1 MEKTKKKSRWKRLS
15 TWKKVLIILISL
27 LLVLLVGGYTYV
39 YTTLNKVN
47 NVELDTTDLDIH
59 SNTDIDTTDI
69 KNIAIFGIDSSDG
82 QIGRSDSIMILT
94 IDEQHNKLKV
104 SSIIRDSYVEI
115 PGRSG
120 KDKINHAYAFGSA
133 SGDANGGPTLA
144 IKTLNKN
151 FNLNIQD
158 FVSVNFSSLPKL
170 IDSVGGVQVNITREE
185 LKYIN
190 SYIAEINTEN
200 KTNSPSISSTGT
212 QQIDGTQALAY
223 SRIRYTSGG
232 DFERS
237 QRQRTVLTALFN
249 KFKGT
254 SATSYPSLLSSLLP
268 LVDTNLGPTDMLSLA
283 MKVSSLPVSELTQ
296 DRFPRDGYGEGQM
309 INGIYYYVFNTE
321 ETAKQITDF
330 IFLDK

>member
-1 MEKTKKKSRWKRLS
+1 MKKTKKMSMG
-15 TWKKVLIILISL
+15 KKILIGIISLVLILC
-27 LLVLLVGGYTYV
+27 VGGYVYV

-47 NVELDTTDLDIH
+47 NVELDNTDLEITV
-59 SNTDIDTTDI
+59 NPEIDTTNI

-82 QIGRSDSIMILT
+82 DIGRSDSIMILT
-94 IDEQHNKLKV
+94 IDEKHNKLKV
-104 SSIIRDSYVEI
+104 SSVIRDSYVEI
-115 PGRSG
+115 PGRTG

-170 IDSVGGVQVNITREE
+170 IDSVGGIQVNITNEE

-190 SYIAEINTEN
+190 TYVVGINTEN
-200 KTNSPSISSTGT
+200 KTSSSNIYSAGN
-212 QQIDGTQALAY
+212 QQLDGTQALAY

-237 QRQRTVLTALFN
+237 QRQRTVLTALFS
-249 KFKGT
+249 KFKAT
-254 SATSYPSLLSSLLP
+254 SATSYPSLLNTLLP
-268 LVDTNLGPTDMLSLA
+268 LVDTNLGPTDFLSLA
-283 MKVSSLPVSELTQ
+283 KSVNSLSSSELGQ
-296 DRFPRDGYGEGQM
+296 DRFPRDNYGEGKL
-309 INGIYYYVFNTE
+309 INGVYYYVFDIE
-321 ETAKQITDF
+321 ETAKQMTDY

>member
-1 MEKTKKKSRWKRLS
+1 MSSGRK
-15 TWKKVLIILISL
+15 ILIGIISL
-27 LLVLLVGGYTYV
+27 ILILSAGGYAYV

-47 NVELDTTDLDIH
+47 NIALDTNDLAI
-59 SNTDIDTTDI
+59 NPNLNNQVDTTDI

-94 IDEQHNKLKV
+94 IDEKHDKLKV

-115 PGRSG
+115 PGREG
-120 KDKINHAYAFGSA
+120 KDKINHAYAFGTA
-133 SGDANGGPTLA
+133 SGETNGGPTLA

-158 FVSVNFSSLPKL
+158 FISVNFSSLPKL
-170 IDSVGGVQVNITREE
+170 IDSVGGIQVNITSEE

-190 SYIAEINTEN
+190 GYVDGLNTVN
-200 KTNSPSISSTGT
+200 NTNSSRISSTGN
-212 QQIDGTQALAY
+212 QQLDGTQALAY

-237 QRQRTVLTALFN
+237 QRQRTVLTTLFG
-249 KFKGT
+249 KFKSA
-254 SATSYPSLLSSLLP
+254 SATSYPSLLNGLLP
-268 LVDTNLGPTDMLSLA
+268 LVDTNLTPTDFLSLA
-283 MKVSSLPVSELTQ
+283 MKVNSLSISELAQ
-296 DRFPRDGYGEGQM
+296 DRFPRDNYGEGKL
-309 INGIYYYVFNTE
+309 INGIYYYVFDIE
-321 ETAKQITDF
+321 ETAKQMTDY

>member
-1 MEKTKKKSRWKRLS
+1 LRKNKNLPPRKKLAR
-15 TWKKVLIILISL
+15 WKKVLIIVVSL
-27 LLVLLVGGYTYV
+27 LLVLCVGGFAYV
-39 YTTLNKVN
+39 YTTLNQVN
-47 NVELDTTDLDIH
+47 NVELDTDDLEINTD
-59 SNTDIDTTDI
+59 SDIDTSDI
-69 KNIAIFGIDSSDG
+69 RNIAIFGIDSSDG

-94 IDEQHNKLKV
+94 IDEKHDKLKV

-115 PGRSG
+115 PGRPG

-133 SGDANGGPTLA
+133 SGDSNGGPTLA

-170 IDSVGGVQVNITREE
+170 IDSVGGISVNITLEE

-190 SYIAEINTEN
+190 NYIEGVNTEN
-200 KTNSPSISSTGT
+200 KTNSSHITSTGT
-212 QQIDGTQALAY
+212 QKLDGTQALAY

-237 QRQRTVLTALFN
+237 QRQRTVLTALFS
-249 KFKGT
+249 KFKST
-254 SATSYPSLLSSLLP
+254 SVTSYPSLLNSLLP
-268 LVDTNLGPTDMLSLA
+268 LVDTNLDPTEILSLA
-283 MKVSSLPVSELTQ
+283 MSVNSLPVSALAQ
-296 DRFPRDGYGEGQM
+296 DRFPRDTNGEGKT
-309 INGIYYYVFNTE
+309 INGIYYYVFDID
-321 ETAKQITDF
+321 ETAKQMTDY

>member
-1 MEKTKKKSRWKRLS
+1 MSSGRK
-15 TWKKVLIILISL
+15 ILIGIISL
-27 LLVLLVGGYTYV
+27 ILILSAGGYAYV

-47 NVELDTTDLDIH
+47 NIALDTNDLAI
-59 SNTDIDTTDI
+59 NPNLNNQVDTTDI

-94 IDEQHNKLKV
+94 IDEKHDKLKV

-115 PGRSG
+115 PGREG
-120 KDKINHAYAFGSA
+120 KDKINHAYAFGTA
-133 SGDANGGPTLA
+133 SGETNGGPTLA

-158 FVSVNFSSLPKL
+158 FISVNFSSLPKL
-170 IDSVGGVQVNITREE
+170 IDSVGGIQVNITSEE

-190 SYIAEINTEN
+190 GYVDGLNTVN
-200 KTNSPSISSTGT
+200 NTNSSRISSTGN
-212 QQIDGTQALAY
+212 QQLDGTQALAY

-237 QRQRTVLTALFN
+237 QRQRTVLTALFG
-249 KFKGT
+249 KFK
-254 SATSYPSLLSSLLP
+254 SASVTSYPSLLKDLLP
-268 LVDTNLGPTDMLSLA
+268 LVDTNLTPTDFLSLA
-283 MKVSSLPVSELTQ
+283 MKVNSLSISELAQ
-296 DRFPRDGYGEGQM
+296 DRFPRDNYGEGKL
-309 INGIYYYVFNTE
+309 INGIYYYVFDIE
-321 ETAKQITDF
+321 ETAKQMTDY